1 MNQYKSNHEFYQ
13 SVFDEVHASDELIKK
28 VQNMS
33 NNKTKK
39 KVYVIRKV
47 IYVAATIMIMLI
59 ASNAVVYATTGAMWI
74 EHLITATVNGNNY
87 DAKLINKYDKSG
99 NLDSQ
104 ELIIDYGNGLKGG
117 IEYDGQ
123 YAIDGNSN
131 IEIQTAENKPVVVQ
145 ESNRVFLSWKSADI
159 HEDIT
164 EDFADGKAE
173 VTVAG
178 DNNVEMKFNITGTA
192 DKYKIILSSEG
203 ESFEYSSD

>member
-33 NNKTKK
+33 NKKTKK

-59 ASNAVVYATTGAMWI
+59 ASNAVVYATTGATWI

-87 DAKLINKYDKSG
+87 DAKLIDKYDESG

-131 IEIQTAENKPVVVQ
+131 VEIQT
-145 ESNRVFLSWKSADI
+145 
-159 HEDIT
+159 
-164 EDFADGKAE
+164 
-173 VTVAG
+173 
-178 DNNVEMKFNITGTA
+178 
-192 DKYKIILSSEG
+192 Y
-203 ESFEYSSD
+203 